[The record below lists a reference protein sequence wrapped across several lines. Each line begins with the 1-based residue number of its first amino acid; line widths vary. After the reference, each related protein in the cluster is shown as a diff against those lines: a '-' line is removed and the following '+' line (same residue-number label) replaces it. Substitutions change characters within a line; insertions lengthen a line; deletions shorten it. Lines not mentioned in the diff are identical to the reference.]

1 MSSYIRKYDL
11 VEVSEYPSYLAIT
24 DNIHIFN
31 KFISIMKSSVIVY
44 EGLYG
49 VRLARGE
56 YKDIRMG
63 VALYGFGQ
71 QNALWF
77 LREALQKGARVI
89 IKAGFGLN
97 FGESRHPVIAQYA
110 FAYSCN
116 KDKLYLSIADYTLL
130 SIMDWQLSTSEIEY
144 SIENI
149 VSCGNPIESLDEKE
163 LSELRKRFNIKV
175 MDTDTAYIY
184 DYLNRWKAKALSIV
198 FPFVWAESYP
208 EIGLWFNYEP
218 TSKDENSVLSELV
231 RLILDTFVE
240 YHIRLE
246 AMKKK
251 KEGEEE

>member
-1 MSSYIRKYDL
+1 MSSYIKKYDL

-24 DNIHIFN
+24 DNIHLFN

-63 VALYGFGQ
+63 AALYGFGQ
-71 QNALWF
+71 QNVLWF

-130 SIMDWQLSTSEIEY
+130 SIMDWQLSTSEMEY

-149 VSCGNPIESLDEKE
+149 VSCGNPIESLDDKE
-163 LSELRKRFNIKV
+163 LSELRKKFNIKV

-184 DYLNRWKAKALSIV
+184 DYLNRWKAKGLSIV
-198 FPFVWAESYP
+198 LPFIWAESYP

-218 TSKDENSVLSELV
+218 ASKDENSVINELV

-246 AMKKK
+246 VMKKK
-251 KEGEEE
+251 KEREEK